1 MTNPID
7 NDTLRVYLKFKSLG
21 ITELYEIE
29 TPSYFEGAVYEKKQ
43 EEQRHA
49 RSVEFLAFD
58 KVRFELCEGR
68 KLNAPRVINSRGEQ
82 SEFMDMGL
90 DYIFETKNK
99 FGSNSEIELHISQ
112 NGVFFPYLELDFTD
126 ADLTDEETFFEC
138 KLIQS
143 GKVSEIKRQY
153 DNKFNVFAT
162 KNYKDEDITPA
173 PTVRMLR
180 KGTAQVKQSKWVCE
194 DTLDKWMSA
203 SGSIGAQTSEYFW
216 NTLVKI
222 EKSQIKNTIVGLI
235 DLIGQPDNNPEDL
248 RYIRAKSELTNINIK
263 ISNLVWKQTTASNG
277 NAEGYAQN
285 KLVIAWGFSH
295 ANPIGKIFPVTFTNN
310 LDIDQEITYN
320 VNGTYT
326 IPYLPAGAYIYV
338 YFNSLIRK
346 SSSFGGG
353 VLCRHEV
360 SLFDMEIESTT
371 KPLSVVIPTVRYID
385 LIRQSLKNVNG
396 LPVQSSLYDVGGQE
410 YNNVVYNK
418 RMISGKTDLFYATPK
433 QVFEQLV
440 ETNSDVELNNE
451 YAFIGQEREFY
462 QNVEIGYFKEAISER
477 YTTEFN
483 KKHAINKIKLEYKE
497 YAQDKALENSNT
509 SIHGRSEWN
518 VVNPKSENFKEI
530 SIPFIRDYNKKQEI
544 VDQLFFKPETATTE
558 DSSIAIDKI
567 VELPPNHY
575 EEWSAL
581 LSFRIS
587 NGKLEVLNRDTNGEA
602 SDFIVN
608 WNLIPIQVGQ
618 QFQIVFG
625 ANSGTYTIDTITTN
639 VLTLSGG
646 NPNYQGD
653 AGVMVRYYAIGVEYT
668 NQTSEGFIGLG
679 TIESTFSDLEVSP
692 KRILNNYYSNYLASC
707 MMYSPVDKI
716 ANVEYYPNKD
726 FVSQK
731 TTEAN
736 PIVESEAILKSNL
749 PVPLITQNVDN
760 FYLGADYGEVIEM
773 MELYKTQKGFITVNR
788 NDKLMKG
795 FIKDFKYNPTTQ
807 ELDVVLERKYEN
819 NQLVLKKANDDLL
832 VNDALYQLDG
842 VMNWW
847 EFRNNEFRVFDK
859 KMRPISNFYNFN
871 LVNLNG
877 VNYTSKQL
885 LIEALEEL

>member
-49 RSVEFLAFD
+49 RSVEYLAFD

-99 FGSNSEIELHISQ
+99 FGANSEIELHISQ

-180 KGTAQVKQSKWVCE
+180 KGTAQRKQSKYKSSSDYVSRNFVQGLGTRE
-194 DTLDKWMSA
+194 GTF
-203 SGSIGAQTSEYFW
+203 YF
-216 NTLVKI
+216 NPCDKI
-222 EKSQIKNTIVGLI
+222 EKSEIKNT
-235 DLIGQPDNNPEDL
+235 LIGLFDLSPNSSNSKEDF
-248 RYIRAKSELTNINIK
+248 RFVRAKTELTNVAVK
-263 ISNLVWKQTTASNG
+263 ISNLNWRQVCLNFGGAG
-277 NAEGYAQN
+277 NGYATS
-285 KLVIAWGFSH
+285 KFIVSYGFS
-295 ANPIGKIFPVTFTNN
+295 ADNPISFFDPIQNIIYDGDPEIVTTLNQTF
-310 LDIDQEITYN
+310 
-320 VNGTYT
+320 T
-326 IPYLPAGAYIYV
+326 IPYLPAGAYIYI
-338 YFNSLIRK
+338 YFENYIRK
-346 SSSFGGG
+346 SNALLGG
-353 VLCRHEV
+353 
-360 SLFDMEIESTT
+360 IECINFIDIFNVDIDAVT

-625 ANSGTYTIDTITTN
+625 ANSGTYTIDAITTN

-819 NQLVLKKANDDLL
+819 NQLVLKKANDELL

>member
-68 KLNAPRVINSRGEQ
+68 KLNEPRVINSRGEQ

-180 KGTAQVKQSKWVCE
+180 KGTAQRKNSKYKSSS
-194 DTLDKWMSA
+194 DY
-203 SGSIGAQTSEYFW
+203 SGTNFVQGLGPRESTFYF
-216 NTLVKI
+216 NPCDKI
-222 EKSQIKNTIVGLI
+222 EKSEIKNT
-235 DLIGQPDNNPEDL
+235 LIGLFDLGTNSSNSKEDF
-248 RYIRAKSELTNINIK
+248 RFVRAKTELTNVAVK
-263 ISNLVWKQTTASNG
+263 ISNLNWRQVCLNFGSGG
-277 NAEGYAQN
+277 NGYATF
-285 KLVIAWGFSH
+285 KFIVSYGFSVE
-295 ANPIGKIFPVTFTNN
+295 NPIGFFDPIQNIIYEDDPAIVTTLNQTF
-310 LDIDQEITYN
+310 
-320 VNGTYT
+320 T
-326 IPYLPAGAYIYV
+326 IPYLPAGAYIYI
-338 YFNSLIRK
+338 YFENYIRK
-346 SSSFGGG
+346 SNALLGGI
-353 VLCRHEV
+353 LCYNDIDIFNV
-360 SLFDMEIESTT
+360 DIDVVT
-371 KPLSVVIPTVRYID
+371 KPLNVVIPTVRYID

-462 QNVEIGYFKEAISER
+462 QNVEIGYFNEAISER

-625 ANSGTYTIDTITTN
+625 ANTGTYTIDTITTN

-819 NQLVLKKANDDLL
+819 NQLVLKKANDELL